1 MSLSSGDNGNT
12 PWDRQIEIK
21 NRLTKMNKTEHDT
34 TTTSAV
40 GVRLEGIDLSFG
52 ITRVLKGI
60 DLKIEP
66 GEFFAFL
73 GPSGCGKTTLLR
85 LIAGFESAQA
95 GRVII
100 GDREVSHLPPWRRNL
115 GMVFQ
120 SYALWPH
127 MTVRKNVAFGLE
139 ERRVARDEIK
149 ERVERALNLVGLLD
163 FARRRPSQLSG
174 GQQQRVALA
183 RTIVVE
189 PQVLLLDEPLSNLD
203 ARLRVQMRQEL
214 RQLQRKLSVT
224 TIFVTHDQ
232 EEANTTADRIAVI
245 NDGVVQQIGIPMEL
259 YDRPANLFVANFLG
273 VANVVEG
280 TMAVENGKVVFH
292 SSDGAVVVPV
302 TEGNQGPSN
311 IVFRPQNL
319 KILPQDAKPESGTTQ
334 LSGKVEHWEF
344 LGGVVRYQVAV
355 GGHFILVDAPH
366 QRGETAMPEG
376 TPMTFCLNSDQIISL
391 TR

>member
-1 MSLSSGDNGNT
+1 MNSSLREATSA
-12 PWDRQIEIK
+12 
-21 NRLTKMNKTEHDT
+21 
-34 TTTSAV
+34 SAV
-40 GVRLEGIDLSFG
+40 GVRLEGINLSFG
-52 ITRVLKGI
+52 KTHVLKGV
-60 DLKIEP
+60 DLEIEP

-85 LIAGFESAQA
+85 LIAGFESAQE

-100 GDREVSHLPPWRRNL
+100 GDQEVSHLPPWRRNL

-139 ERRVARDEIK
+139 ERHVPRNEIK
-149 ERVERALNLVGLLD
+149 ERVDLALELVGLLD
-163 FARRRPSQLSG
+163 LARRRPSQLSG

-183 RTIVVE
+183 RTIVIE

-203 ARLRVQMRQEL
+203 AKLRVQMRREL

-245 NDGVVQQIGIPMEL
+245 NDGIVQQIGTPMEL

-280 TMAVENGKVVFH
+280 AMKDDNGRLEFH
-292 SSDGAVVVPV
+292 STDGAVIVPIAQ
-302 TEGNQGPSN
+302 GDQGPSS

-319 KILPQDAKPESGTTQ
+319 TIRQQDAEPVPGTTQ
-334 LSGKVEHWEF
+334 LTGTVEHKEF
-344 LGGVVRYQVAV
+344 LGGVVRYRVAV
-355 GGHFILVDAPH
+355 GGHFILVDASY
-366 QRGETAMPEG
+366 QGGEEAMPEG
-376 TPMTFCLNSDQIISL
+376 TPVTLSLNNDKVIGLS
-391 TR
+391 R

>member
-1 MSLSSGDNGNT
+1 
-12 PWDRQIEIK
+12 
-21 NRLTKMNKTEHDT
+21 MNNSEHDAA
-34 TTTSAV
+34 TTSAV

-52 ITRVLKGI
+52 KTHVLKGI
-60 DLKIEP
+60 DLQIEP

-85 LIAGFESAQA
+85 LIAGFEASQA

-100 GDREVSHLPPWRRNL
+100 GGQEVSHLPPWRRNL

-139 ERRVARDEIK
+139 ERRVPRNEIK
-149 ERVERALNLVGLLD
+149 ERVEKALDLVGLLEL
-163 FARRRPSQLSG
+163 AGRRPSQLSG

-183 RTIVVE
+183 RTIVIE

-203 ARLRVQMRQEL
+203 AKLRVQMRREL
-214 RQLQRKLSVT
+214 RQLQRKLSLT

-245 NDGVVQQIGIPMEL
+245 NDGVVQQIDTPMKL
-259 YDRPANLFVANFLG
+259 YDQPANLFVANFLG

-280 TMAVENGKVVFH
+280 VVVEENGKVMFH
-292 SSDGAVVVPV
+292 SSDGTVVVPV
-302 TEGNQGPSN
+302 TEGTRGPGS

-319 KILPQDAKPESGTTQ
+319 IIRPGDDEPVPGTTR
-334 LSGKVEHWEF
+334 LTGTVEHKEF
-344 LGGVVRYQVAV
+344 LGGAVRYQVSV
-355 GGHFILVDAPH
+355 GGHFILVDEPH

-376 TPMTFCLNSDQIISL
+376 TRVLLCLNDDQVIGL
-391 TR
+391 RH

>member
-1 MSLSSGDNGNT
+1 MNNT
-12 PWDRQIEIK
+12 IHLAPTD
-21 NRLTKMNKTEHDT
+21 
-34 TTTSAV
+34 SAV

-52 ITRVLKGI
+52 KTHVLKGI
-60 DLKIEP
+60 DLQIEP

-100 GDREVSHLPPWRRNL
+100 GGQEVSHLPPWRRNL

-127 MTVRKNVAFGLE
+127 MTVRKNVAFGL
-139 ERRVARDEIK
+139 
-149 ERVERALNLVGLLD
+149 VERHVPRGEINKRVDKALELVGLLEL
-163 FARRRPSQLSG
+163 AGRRPSQLSG

-183 RTIVVE
+183 RTIVIE

-203 ARLRVQMRQEL
+203 AKLRVQMRREL
-214 RQLQRKLSVT
+214 RQLQKKLSVT

-245 NDGVVQQIGIPMEL
+245 NDGVVQQIGAPMEL

-273 VANVVEG
+273 VANVVAGVMVEKEG
-280 TMAVENGKVVFH
+280 KLIFQ

-302 TEGNQGPSN
+302 AEGGQGPGS

-319 KILPQDAKPESGTTQ
+319 TIRPQDGKPMPGAKRLSGTI
-334 LSGKVEHWEF
+334 EHKEF
-344 LGGVVRYQVAV
+344 LGGVVRYRVAV
-355 GGHFILVDAPH
+355 GGHFIQVDAPH
-366 QRGETAMPEG
+366 QRGEEAMPEG
-376 TPMTFCLNSDQIISL
+376 TPVTICLSGDQIIGL
-391 TR
+391 TH

>member
-1 MSLSSGDNGNT
+1 M
-12 PWDRQIEIK
+12 E
-21 NRLTKMNKTEHDT
+21 T
-34 TTTSAV
+34 TQRDISDQTAV
-40 GVRLEGIDLSFG
+40 DVKLEGIDLSFG
-52 ITRVLKGI
+52 KTHVLKGI
-60 DLKIEP
+60 DLQIEP

-85 LIAGFESAQA
+85 LIAGFEKAQS

-100 GDREVSHLPPWRRNL
+100 GGQEMAHLPPWRRNL

-139 ERRVARDEIK
+139 ERRVPRDACNK
-149 ERVERALNLVGLLD
+149 RVDRALALVGLLD
-163 FARRRPSQLSG
+163 LAQRRPSQLSG

-203 ARLRVQMRQEL
+203 AKLRVQMRREL
-214 RQLQRKLSVT
+214 RELQRKLSVT

-245 NDGVVQQIGIPMEL
+245 NDGIVQQIGTPMEL

-280 TMAVENGKVVFH
+280 KVEEKEGRVIFRSTDGTIVVPLTESAKRH
-292 SSDGAVVVPV
+292 SS
-302 TEGNQGPSN
+302 
-311 IVFRPQNL
+311 IIFRPQSL
-319 KILPQDAKPESGTTQ
+319 TVKIRNGNPVPGTTQ
-334 LSGKVEHWEF
+334 LPGTIDHKEF
-344 LGGVVRYQVAV
+344 LGSVVRYRVAV
-355 GGHFILVDAPH
+355 GGHFILVDEPH
-366 QRGETAMPEG
+366 QRGEEAMPEG
-376 TPMTFCLNSDQIISL
+376 TPVTLCLNSDQVIGL
-391 TR
+391 TQ

>member
-1 MSLSSGDNGNT
+1 
-12 PWDRQIEIK
+12 
-21 NRLTKMNKTEHDT
+21 MNNTEHET
-34 TTTSAV
+34 ATTSAV

-52 ITRVLKGI
+52 KTHVLKGI
-60 DLKIEP
+60 DLQIEP

-100 GDREVSHLPPWRRNL
+100 GNQEVSHLPPWRRNL

-139 ERRVARDEIK
+139 ERRIPRNEINK
-149 ERVERALNLVGLLD
+149 RVERALDLVGLLD
-163 FARRRPSQLSG
+163 LARRRPSQLSG

-183 RTIVVE
+183 RTIVIE

-203 ARLRVQMRQEL
+203 AKLRVQMRREL

-245 NDGVVQQIGIPMEL
+245 NDGIVQQIGSPMEL

-280 TMAVENGKVVFH
+280 SMTEENGKVVFH

-302 TEGNQGPSN
+302 TAANQGPSS

-319 KILPQDAKPESGTTQ
+319 TILPQDTKPQPGTTQ
-334 LSGKVEHWEF
+334 LTGKVEHKEF
-344 LGGVVRYQVAV
+344 LGGVVRYRVAV

-376 TPMTFCLNSDQIISL
+376 TPVMLCLNDDQVIGL
-391 TR
+391 TH